1 MLEEYLSYFITTNKK
16 DWLYLLDGCSPVLL
30 QPTENFLQKQE
41 PELITGQQPFA
52 PHMTAAGYSGPSPKA
67 YQFAK
72 EWQTHADIAKAYL
85 EKASRRMKKWADQKR
100 RPDPF
105 QVGDQVLIKVDQ
117 FNRVERSDKG
127 LRRRYEGPVPIV
139 ERVGRVSYKLQ
150 LPHWLRH
157 MHPLFHACCLKKYHA
172 DPTDT
177 SRSVTTKKFKQ
188 ATTKPGRQVEEI
200 LAERLKEVYLGH

>member
-1 MLEEYLSYFITTNKK
+1 
-16 DWLYLLDGCSPVLL
+16 
-30 QPTENFLQKQE
+30 
-41 PELITGQQPFA
+41 
-52 PHMTAAGYSGPSPKA
+52 MTAAGYSGPSPKA

-117 FNRVERSDKG
+117 FNQFNRVERSDKG

-157 MHPLFHACCLKKYHA
+157 MHPLFHASCLKKYHA

-177 SRSVTTKKFKQ
+177 SRSVTTRKFKQ
-188 ATTKPGRQVEEI
+188 ATIKPGRQVEEI
-200 LAERLKEVYLGH
+200 LADRSINQAPGNPPLLEYLIKCKDFPLAEASWEPAASLTCSQQKVAEFLAKVATRTSAK